1 MTQIAATTT
10 EPTLFIFKDCE
21 VRTITIEDATWFVVA
36 DVCKALDIKNVTQAA
51 SRLEEVDRGLCSVST
66 LGGVQELTVVS
77 EAGLYKLIFT
87 SRKKE
92 ATDFVRWVTN
102 EVLPSIRKTGKYETP
117 EYLQKQS
124 DALTLFKTML
134 EGYALTNTPV
144 SFAQTEAA
152 KRVLQ
157 QTGVN
162 LLGTLAYSPG
172 QEDIPEEEVLL
183 APRNLAYYLSDY
195 FDYEIRDRDVNTLL
209 YELGYQEPQRGN
221 PSWVATAKGEPI
233 SYMAMFANAKGSGYH
248 LKWNK
253 LEVWDIFTQHQEAKN
268 IKAKLAYEERRF
280 QQEQQAAKEEHEAKV
295 RQMERECAAKLYR
308 PPVELEHFSL
318 RRNG

>member
-1 MTQIAATTT
+1 MTQVSNYVFPIT
-10 EPTLFIFKDCE
+10 KQD
-21 VRTITIEDATWFVVA
+21 VRTITEGSDTLFVAKDVAELLQYSNTSDAILRH
-36 DVCKALDIKNVTQAA
+36 C
-51 SRLEEVDRGLCSVST
+51 RGNRETRPLQT
-66 LGGVQELTVVS
+66 NQGVQETRVIS
-77 EAGLYKLIFT
+77 ESDMLRLVIGSKMP
-87 SRKKE
+87 E
-92 ATDFVRWVTN
+92 AELFEKWVFE